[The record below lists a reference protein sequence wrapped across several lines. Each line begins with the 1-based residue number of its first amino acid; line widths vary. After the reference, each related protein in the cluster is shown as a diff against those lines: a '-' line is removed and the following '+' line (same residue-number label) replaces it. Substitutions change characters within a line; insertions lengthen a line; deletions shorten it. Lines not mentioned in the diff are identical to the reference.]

1 MLLALVCSAALP
13 RLRAAAVSL
22 LHALWVDQSPPEE
35 ACPRPLRS
43 WATLGLPQL
52 AAAPLVA
59 PPAIAMPSGLRLL
72 QPLLLHILRTPLGDA
87 ARPSV
92 VGGSGGGGSGGGGGG
107 GSVVVGGGGGGGGGG
122 LSVAAVS
129 DGWSPRPLVT
139 PRGAARAV
147 EAAVEATP
155 RLTCAALRLVGT
167 LARRGWYKDAPH
179 DSTPALTPV
188 FTPGRAPAPTHRQV

>member
-1 MLLALVCSAALP
+1 MLLALVCSAASP

-22 LHALWVDQSPPEE
+22 LHALWVERSPPEE

-43 WATLGLPQL
+43 WAMLGLPQL
-52 AAAPLVA
+52 AAAPVVA
-59 PPAIAMPSGLRLL
+59 PPAIAVPAGLRLL
-72 QPLLLHILRTPLGDA
+72 QPLLLHILRTPSGDA
-87 ARPSV
+87 A
-92 VGGSGGGGSGGGGGG
+92 GSSGGGSG
-107 GSVVVGGGGGGGGGG
+107 SGGGGGGGGGG
-122 LSVAAVS
+122 VSVAAVS
-129 DGWSPRPLVT
+129 DGWSPWPLVT

-155 RLTCAALRLVGT
+155 LLTCAALRLVGT